1 MPMPSIAL
9 ATYAA
14 LPGLAADE
22 HTLVDLLASMGVRAA
37 PVVWDDPGVAWDAFD
52 GVVIRSCWDYHL
64 RFAEF
69 FSWVD
74 RVSAL
79 GVHVWNPPRMLR
91 WNARKTYL
99 HDLAVGGVRTVP
111 TLWLTGDGARR
122 SVLSLEQILTDTG
135 WDVAVVKPVVS
146 ASSHDTWRVSRDEAR
161 VNRAIH
167 DARLRGLV
175 EGHGAMVQP
184 FVPEIATDGE
194 WSLLFFGG
202 AFSHVV
208 QKRAAKGDF
217 RVQREFGGTFE
228 TMSRPTPRV
237 LEAAERALHGAPGE
251 ALYARVDGV
260 ILGRD
265 LVVTELELLEPSL
278 FLDAEAEAAIRFA
291 QAIQRRLEIDEG
303 M

>member
-1 MPMPSIAL
+1 MPSIAF
-9 ATYAA
+9 ATYAL
-14 LPGLAADE
+14 LPELASDE
-22 HTLVDLLASMGVRAA
+22 QMLVGLLASMGIRATPA
-37 PVVWDDPGVAWDAFD
+37 VWDDPTVAWEQFD

-69 FSWVD
+69 FAWVD
-74 RVSAL
+74 RISAL
-79 GVHVWNPPRMLR
+79 GVRVLNPPRMLR

-111 TLWLTGDGARR
+111 TLWLTGDGAKR
-122 SVLSLEQILTDTG
+122 STLSLEQILTDTG

-146 ASSHDTWRVSRDEAR
+146 ASSHQTWRLSRDEAR
-161 VNRAIH
+161 VNHAIH
-167 DARLRGLV
+167 DERLRTLV
-175 EGHGAMVQP
+175 EAHGAMVQP

-202 AFSHVV
+202 ELSHVV

-237 LEAAERALHGAPGE
+237 LFAAERALRGAPGDS
-251 ALYARVDGV
+251 LYARVDGV
-260 ILGRD
+260 ILDGE
-265 LVVTELELLEPSL
+265 LILTELELLEPSL
-278 FLDAEAEAAIRFA
+278 FLDAEPGAPERFAEAIARMV
-291 QAIQRRLEIDEG
+291 RS
-303 M
+303 